1 MKLRIK
7 GNSIRLRVT
16 RSELDTLV
24 NDGRIEETIWLGP
37 DAQSRL
43 TYVLEHDASANSVT
57 LRFNLPEI
65 AVLIPT
71 HEAKKWR
78 SSDQIGVYA
87 SIPLGARSPLELA
100 VEKDFA
106 CLDSSD
112 ADNLDA
118 FPNPHADALC

>member
-7 GNSIRLRVT
+7 GNSIRFRVT

-24 NDGRIEETIWLGP
+24 DDGRIEETVWLGT

-43 TYVLEHDASANSVT
+43 TYALQHVASANSVT

-71 HEAKKWR
+71 HEIRKWR
-78 SSDQIGVYA
+78 GSGQVGVYA
-87 SIPLGARSPLELA
+87 SIPLGARSPLQLA

-106 CLDSSD
+106 CLDRSD
-112 ADNLDA
+112 ADNLDT
-118 FPNPHADALC
+118 FPNPNADTLC